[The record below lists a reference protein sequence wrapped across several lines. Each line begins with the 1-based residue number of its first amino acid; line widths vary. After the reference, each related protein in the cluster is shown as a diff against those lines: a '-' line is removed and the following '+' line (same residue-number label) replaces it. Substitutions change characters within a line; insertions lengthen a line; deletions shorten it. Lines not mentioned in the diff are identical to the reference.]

1 MIIKKIKYIDDGN
14 IYLRPFLK
22 KDITRNY
29 LKWINDYHNNSF
41 IEAGKFPVSE
51 LDLNKYYKENLESK
65 KSVFFAVCNKKGLHI
80 GNALI
85 NNIDWINRRCS
96 YGRLIGNK
104 SSSPRGAGTMV
115 LKLLQLYAFNILNLN
130 LMWTT
135 VCENNYGSIKSNLN
149 AGMHI
154 SGNIKKFFYHNN
166 KYYNAS
172 IFSITREEFNRYY
185 KSENFNRK

>member
-1 MIIKKIKYIDDGN
+1 MKVKNIIYINNGS

-22 KDITRNY
+22 KDITTNY
-29 LKWINDYHNNSF
+29 LSWINNYHKNSF

-51 LDLNKYYKENLESK
+51 LDLKKYYKENLESK

-85 NNIDWINRRCS
+85 NNIDWVNRRCS

-104 SSSPRGAGTMV
+104 SSAPTGAGTIV
-115 LKLLQLYAFNILNLN
+115 LKLLQFYAFNILNLN

-135 VCENNYGSIKSNLN
+135 VCENNYGSIKSNIK
-149 AGMHI
+149 AGMNI
-154 SGNIKKFFYHNN
+154 NGNIKKFFYHNN

-172 IFSITREEFNRYY
+172 IFSITREEFQRNL
-185 KSENFNRK
+185 KSENFNHK